1 MKRVTIALMCA
12 LLSTVTLTSC
22 HDDDDTIVPESG
34 AWTVSVAGS
43 DDVLLSRLASYER
56 LTVNISGYDAERDG
70 AVVITSTEDWLAVTS
85 DTLAADSVV
94 LVAVT
99 TNDESRRRTASLVFT
114 SVNNPSLRGVLP
126 VSQQSPTE
134 QDANGADARS
144 VLYVGYGYDI
154 YAALDNPMSVRTKR
168 PVIDLENLEANSG
181 VFNFEAI
188 HNSRMATTTVESYAA
203 TSIHEMATLL
213 TGTSSNSDI
222 DIAGSVETCKRA
234 VNAAKKVEITEQNF
248 GYGMMT
254 KTVASKTLDMGA
266 LSYLRKLDSEDR
278 NSNRLSLTY
287 DFKKRLWE
295 IESMQGEQRRNAITA
310 LLLEYGTHVVVQA
323 DLGGKIDYAFT
334 LQRERSFR
342 TDAEVRE
349 EVRYTIGQLGTKDR
363 TEGLQEVSSDKSA
376 AGAIQILGGSA
387 DSRKLL
393 KDDIDKMK
401 QNAQGQLSPEH
412 MQKWLASISY
422 SAALANDE
430 NLDVVHFELMPVWD
444 LVPYSLRRDFLDATL
459 LLAQRSDCKLPA
471 QALGTDIYEM
481 RPAKEQS
488 LFNFNRI
495 NADASL
501 CRLLYYEGTPVL
513 QVCSEYVPKIRTD
526 ERVTVAYPI
535 YKQRI
540 RMNQGLF
547 IGDGIHQPAFVS
559 FSGGNCYVNPIDT
572 LPQGEIVD
580 VFYYVNGTLQMK
592 NPTGLTVLT
601 GKNRSVQEDYL
612 YLYGNDDKTTTT
624 RRHPIVK
631 IGSKFWTRHDINHHM
646 YFASAAT
653 GASTDQMEG
662 GILYTRFEWEPNNVF
677 MGSNAWTWGYQPNTF
692 FAGNPNTKWYLPFAN
707 DIRELNA
714 YLDFNPK
721 ALFKNQVSGW
731 DAEFNGYYGMSDLK
745 NQNRLFPGGARAMH
759 YKGEMNIICSRNNTS
774 ERNACLMVL
783 NPDYTIQLIDDTT
796 NRNAYRYEWRNNFYP
811 VRAIRG
817 YMFEYPTLT
826 TIKKN
831 IK

>member
-22 HDDDDTIVPESG
+22 HDDDDAIVPESG

-349 EVRYTIGQLGTKDR
+349 EVRYTIGQLGKSDR
-363 TEGLQEVSSDKSA
+363 TEGLQEVSSSKSA
-376 AGAIQILGGSA
+376 TGAIQILGGSA
-387 DSRKLL
+387 ESRRQLQS
-393 KDDIDKMK
+393 DIAKMK
-401 QNAQGQLSPEH
+401 DNAQGQLSPEN

-430 NLDVVHFELMPVWD
+430 NLDVVHFNLMPVWD
-444 LVPYSLRRDFLDATL
+444 LVPTSLRRDFLDATL
-459 LLAQRSDCKLPA
+459 LMAQRSDCKLPA
-471 QALGTDIYEM
+471 QALGTDIYM
-481 RPAKEQS
+481 MNPVKDNT
-488 LFNFNRI
+488 LFSFKNVK
-495 NADASL
+495 DDGSL
-501 CRLLYYEGTPVL
+501 CRLLYYENTPVL

-526 ERVTVAYPI
+526 ARITVAYPI
-535 YKQRI
+535 YKQHI
-540 RMNQGLF
+540 RLNQGLF
-547 IGDGIHQPAFVS
+547 VGDGVHQPAFVS
-559 FSGGNCYVNPIDT
+559 FSGSTCYVNPIDT
-572 LPQGEIVD
+572 IPQGQYVKA
-580 VFYYVNGTLQMK
+580 FYYVNGTLQTK

-677 MGSNAWTWGYQPNTF
+677 MGPNAWTWGYQPNTF

>member
-22 HDDDDTIVPESG
+22 HDDDDAIVPESG

-99 TNDESRRRTASLVFT
+99 TNNESRRRTASLVFT

-342 TDAEVRE
+342 TEAEVNE
-349 EVRYTIGQLGTKDR
+349 EVRYTIGQLGRKTAQRVCRRCRR
-363 TEGLQEVSSDKSA
+363 TRVPPVP
-376 AGAIQILGGSA
+376 
-387 DSRKLL
+387 SRYW
-393 KDDIDKMK
+393 
-401 QNAQGQLSPEH
+401 A
-412 MQKWLASISY
+412 
-422 SAALANDE
+422 AALTA
-430 NLDVVHFELMPVWD
+430 
-444 LVPYSLRRDFLDATL
+444 
-459 LLAQRSDCKLPA
+459 
-471 QALGTDIYEM
+471 
-481 RPAKEQS
+481 
-488 LFNFNRI
+488 
-495 NADASL
+495 AS
-501 CRLLYYEGTPVL
+501 C
-513 QVCSEYVPKIRTD
+513 
-526 ERVTVAYPI
+526 
-535 YKQRI
+535 
-540 RMNQGLF
+540 
-547 IGDGIHQPAFVS
+547 
-559 FSGGNCYVNPIDT
+559 
-572 LPQGEIVD
+572 
-580 VFYYVNGTLQMK
+580 
-592 NPTGLTVLT
+592 
-601 GKNRSVQEDYL
+601 
-612 YLYGNDDKTTTT
+612 
-624 RRHPIVK
+624 
-631 IGSKFWTRHDINHHM
+631 
-646 YFASAAT
+646 
-653 GASTDQMEG
+653 
-662 GILYTRFEWEPNNVF
+662 
-677 MGSNAWTWGYQPNTF
+677 
-692 FAGNPNTKWYLPFAN
+692 
-707 DIRELNA
+707 
-714 YLDFNPK
+714 
-721 ALFKNQVSGW
+721 
-731 DAEFNGYYGMSDLK
+731 
-745 NQNRLFPGGARAMH
+745 
-759 YKGEMNIICSRNNTS
+759 
-774 ERNACLMVL
+774 
-783 NPDYTIQLIDDTT
+783 
-796 NRNAYRYEWRNNFYP
+796 
-811 VRAIRG
+811 
-817 YMFEYPTLT
+817 
-826 TIKKN
+826 
-831 IK
+831 

>member
-22 HDDDDTIVPESG
+22 HDDDDAIVPESG

-323 DLGGKIDYAFT
+323 DLGGTIDYAFT

-349 EVRYTIGQLGTKDR
+349 EVRYTIGQLGKSDR
-363 TEGLQEVSSDKSA
+363 TEGLQEVSSSKSA
-376 AGAIQILGGSA
+376 TGAIQILGGSA
-387 DSRKLL
+387 ESRRQLQS
-393 KDDIDKMK
+393 DIAKMK
-401 QNAQGQLSPEH
+401 DNAQGQLSPEN

-430 NLDVVHFELMPVWD
+430 NLDVVHFNLMPVWD
-444 LVPYSLRRDFLDATL
+444 LVPTSLRRDFLDATL
-459 LLAQRSDCKLPA
+459 LMAQRSDCKLPA
-471 QALGTDIYEM
+471 QALGTDIYM
-481 RPAKEQS
+481 MNPVKDNT
-488 LFNFNRI
+488 LFSFKNVK
-495 NADASL
+495 DDGSL
-501 CRLLYYEGTPVL
+501 CRLLYYENTPVL

-526 ERVTVAYPI
+526 ARITVAYPI
-535 YKQRI
+535 YKQHI
-540 RMNQGLF
+540 RLNQGLF
-547 IGDGIHQPAFVS
+547 VGDGVHQPAFVS
-559 FSGGNCYVNPIDT
+559 FSGSTCYVNPIDT
-572 LPQGEIVD
+572 IPQGQYVKA
-580 VFYYVNGTLQMK
+580 FYYVNGTLQTK

-677 MGSNAWTWGYQPNTF
+677 MGPNAWTWGYQPNTF